1 MDKNETAV
9 LLLSC
14 RSRVNLILVRN
25 LIKLV
30 LFFSLSFMVLFLIS
44 TAFRFLALRV
54 EWIRLLSQEREAVL
68 LELIAAARWALSLGL
83 YGGILLGVSYAVRKA
98 VFAPL
103 AIPCV
108 ALLTLVFTYGIGQA
122 IAGWENV
129 PPART
134 SIRPL
139 GGPGLIL
146 SNTVRSTATVII
158 LLQGPTHPNEGR
170 VVAIPGKPLLYQ
182 ADFAGK
188 DIVAASLPPAP
199 FRDDSPWFLKSL
211 VIDLRLN
218 SEILRSRFNGGQMA
232 FLIYTGSLVFFLCSL
247 MFILKLSAW
256 PLANL
261 FLGCLAFRGVLALEV
276 FFNTPEIQDV
286 FDSFLQNRL
295 PVSMAVPLI
304 FCGAGILIY
313 LYSFLVFLA
322 KGQSDYGR

>member
-14 RSRVNLILVRN
+14 RSRVNLNIVRK

-30 LFFSLSFMVLFLIS
+30 LFFSLSFTVLFLIS

-68 LELIAAARWALSLGL
+68 LELLAAARWALSLGL
-83 YGGILLGVSYAVRKA
+83 YGGILLVLSYSVRKGL
-98 VFAPL
+98 FTPL
-103 AIPCV
+103 AILCI
-108 ALLTLVFTYGIGQA
+108 ALLTLGFTYGIGQA
-122 IAGWENV
+122 VASWENV
-129 PPART
+129 PPERT
-134 SIRPL
+134 PTRPL

-146 SNTVRSTATVII
+146 ANTVRSTATVII
-158 LLQGPTHPNEGR
+158 LLQGPTQPAGSR
-170 VVAIPGKPLLYQ
+170 VVATPGSPLLYQ
-182 ADFAGK
+182 AEFAGK
-188 DIVAASLPPAP
+188 DLAMASLPPAP

-218 SEILRSRFNGGQMA
+218 SEILRQRFNGGLLP